1 MDDYSALLR
10 GPALTACGYH
20 AEYAGTNK
28 THGTRRAPKNARPSI
43 PVDKIY
49 EDGIWRSGDVYS
61 QMWSVSDINYN
72 MLSDAKKQEIQ
83 TLYGA
88 VYAGIPADCWAK
100 FCIVSQRML
109 LF

>member
-1 MDDYSALLR
+1 
-10 GPALTACGYH
+10 
-20 AEYAGTNK
+20 
-28 THGTRRAPKNARPSI
+28 
-43 PVDKIY
+43 
-49 EDGIWRSGDVYS
+49 
-61 QMWSVSDINYN
+61 MWSVSDINYN

>member
-10 GPALTACGYH
+10 GPHTHCMWVPCRICRHQQNPTA
-20 AEYAGTNK
+20 
-28 THGTRRAPKNARPSI
+28 RAAHRKNARPSI

-88 VYAGIPADCWAK
+88 VYAGIPADC
-100 FCIVSQRML
+100 
-109 LF
+109 